1 MLQASLRSSLR
12 RAAEREVLK
21 SLSPSSSG
29 AGVGVVG
36 GRPTIDISR
45 VYDEAWDALQ
55 ALASFL
61 AESESDGPWFSNA
74 TEPGEMD
81 CAVFGFTFLMMWF
94 FGVPL
99 EIGDVGD
106 EKKWESLGGMVQAA
120 GKGELEGHVRR
131 MAERAGWGG
140 VLWEGGC
147 LVTRG

>member
-1 MLQASLRSSLR
+1 M
-12 RAAEREVLK
+12 
-21 SLSPSSSG
+21 
-29 AGVGVVG
+29 G

-61 AESESDGPWFSNA
+61 AESDGQWFTDA
-74 TEPGEMD
+74 PEPGEMD

-99 EIGDVGD
+99 EIGDAGD
-106 EKKWESLGGMVQAA
+106 NGDRGKKKWESLGGMVQAA

-140 VLWEGGC
+140 VLWEGGH